1 MNGRISLWTGN
12 IGWCSS
18 FEFARC
24 PLWANDSALTV
35 QGYNSIYLS
44 LTRIIFLLTF
54 CASHFHLNVD
64 DRMCN
69 TSVEQVKCLVPDGTW
84 TVRSKQIVPIV
95 EASISVI
102 MDICPKPAR
111 PLRFRTAYIYS
122 SIIVLVNWGKP
133 HVIYSAYF
141 SPEVSYGWKR
151 SVITETWIEIKIN

>member
-1 MNGRISLWTGN
+1 MDGYHFGRGISPDARPLNLSGAL
-12 IGWCSS
+12 
-18 FEFARC
+18 FE
-24 PLWANDSALTV
+24 PMTV
-35 QGYNSIYLS
+35 HDNLLQGYNSIYLS

-122 SIIVLVNWGKP
+122 SIIVLVN
-133 HVIYSAYF
+133 
-141 SPEVSYGWKR
+141 
-151 SVITETWIEIKIN
+151 